1 MNRNSSFRNTIHK
14 EAAQKTQEQKGLSYI
29 GKVVNYH
36 GVTGTSDKAGPCDC
50 DRHKGKKIKM
60 SERHS
65 VDVDVLIE
73 NKVQRFNSVPC
84 FMYAQGIIDKGFV
97 ANDRVFITFIN
108 GDSQMPI
115 ATAYYRE
122 PNGLTLF
129 WQNLKHRVGNYVL
142 EMLPSTKSLSDGE
155 KK

>member
-1 MNRNSSFRNTIHK
+1 MNRNSSFRNQMYN
-14 EAAQKTQEQKGLSYI
+14 EATQKGQEQKGLSYI

-36 GVTGTSDKAGPCDC
+36 GVTGTAKKAGPCDC
-50 DRHKGKKIKM
+50 DRHKGKKMKL

-84 FMYAQGIIDKGFV
+84 FIYAQGVIDKGFV
-97 ANDRVFITFIN
+97 KNDRVYINFIN

-122 PNGLTLF
+122 PDGLTIF

-142 EMLPSTKSLSDGE
+142 EMLPSMKEVTGGDK
-155 KK
+155 

>member
-1 MNRNSSFRNTIHK
+1 MNRNSSFKNAIQS
-14 EAAQKTQEQKGLSYI
+14 EAAQKGQEQKSVSYI

-36 GVTGTSDKAGPCDC
+36 GVTGTKDEAGECEC
-50 DRHKGKKIKM
+50 DRHKGKKMKL

-73 NKVQRFNSVPC
+73 NKVQRWNAVPC
-84 FMYAQGIIDKGFV
+84 FIYAQGLIDKGFV
-97 ANDRVFITFIN
+97 PNDRVYIQFIN
-108 GDSQMPI
+108 GDNQMPV

-122 PNGLTLF
+122 PKGLTIF

-142 EMLPSTKSLSDGE
+142 EMLPSLDGD